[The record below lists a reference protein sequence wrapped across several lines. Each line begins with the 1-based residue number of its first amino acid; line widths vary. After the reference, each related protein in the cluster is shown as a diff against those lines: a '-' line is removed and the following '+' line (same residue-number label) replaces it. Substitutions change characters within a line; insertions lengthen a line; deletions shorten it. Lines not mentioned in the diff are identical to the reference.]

1 MTNSY
6 NFQDQVAVIT
16 GGSNGI
22 GRATAIMLA
31 EAGAHVFAGDV
42 KHLEENRETFSRL
55 GIVEVACDVRRESE
69 VQALIEQAISTYG
82 KIDILVNNAGIGLV
96 KPIHQV
102 SESEWD
108 ACIDTNLKGT
118 FFGCKHAIKYML
130 ATGCGAI
137 INTASNAGLLPRTHD
152 PVYSISKHAVV
163 ALTES
168 LGLCHGKDNIRVNCV
183 CPGPVG
189 ETGMMNDD
197 LAKAADPEGL
207 TQSMIRASPIA
218 AAHRRMIK
226 PQEVASAICYLA
238 SKDAVMV
245 TGTALR
251 IDGGKSLG
259 VPPQGL

>member
-1 MTNSY
+1 M
-6 NFQDQVAVIT
+6 IT
-16 GGSNGI
+16 GGGNGI
-22 GRATAIMLA
+22 GRATAIMMA

-42 KHLEENRETFSRL
+42 NHLEENRETFSRL
-55 GIVEVACDVRRESE
+55 EIVEIVCDVRQESE
-69 VQALIEQAISTYG
+69 VQALIEAAVSKYG

-102 SESEWD
+102 TESEWD

-130 ATGCGAI
+130 ATGGGAI
-137 INTASNAGLLPRTHD
+137 INTASNAGLLPRVHD

-197 LAKAADPEGL
+197 LANAADPEGL
-207 TQSMIRASPIA
+207 TQLMIRASPIA

-238 SKDAVMV
+238 SKDALMV

-259 VPPQGL
+259 VPPQGM

>member
-1 MTNSY
+1 MPNQY
-6 NFQDQVAVIT
+6 QFQDQVAVIT
-16 GGSNGI
+16 GAGNGI

-31 EAGAHVFAGDV
+31 EAGAHVFAGDIN
-42 KHLEENRETFSRL
+42 HLEENKATFERL
-55 GIVEVACDVRRESE
+55 DITAVTCDVRQESQ
-69 VQALIEQAISTYG
+69 VQALIEQAISQFG
-82 KIDILVNNAGIGLV
+82 RIDILVNNAGIGMV

-102 SESEWD
+102 SEEDWD

-118 FFGCKHAIKYML
+118 FLGCKHAIKYML
-130 ATGCGAI
+130 ATGGGAI
-137 INTASNAGLLPRTHD
+137 VNTASNAGLLPRAHD

-197 LAKAADPEGL
+197 IANAADPDGL
-207 TQSMIRASPIA
+207 TQAMILASPIA
-218 AAHRRMIK
+218 AAQNRMIR

-238 SKDAVMV
+238 SEDAIMV
-245 TGTALR
+245 TGTSLR

-259 VPPQGL
+259 VPPKGM